1 MQSEIAMNKFVFPLR
16 LKVLITVLAFLMMVV
31 GFITATMAD
40 LFHQDKTAY
49 VRDLSASVTSDIKT
63 EVDTI
68 LGGYVSATRV
78 LSEVLFADYIEPQAK
93 QQLVKPLF
101 VAYPEILAL
110 VTTNRDD
117 EPISIYNAS
126 AVRNAGV
133 EPDALLDY
141 AAMQEPESTEAIGVY
156 GVQLSSGQ
164 NAVALTLEHHFS
176 ADGETRTISAIAT
189 PALFRRAIQRDDAFQ
204 AMLIDSQGKPIMEST
219 DADTDTGWAT
229 ATLGNFN
236 NLEGGASGVI
246 NIRDKDVEYFAGA
259 AKIDVGGL
267 NVVTRIS
274 VSAAYLTARQLLSDL
289 VIVGLIIIFIAAISG
304 VVVSRKFTAPLESL
318 SAAVRKVAKGDFSV
332 NVDIRSRDEIGQLST
347 SFNDMADELME
358 RERSLKSAQLALLQ
372 SEKMAAVG
380 TLSAGLA
387 HEVKNPLSAVLG
399 YAQLS
404 KRKLEQPEVIKQHLD
419 TIENETRRCNEI
431 ISNLMQFSRQE
442 KGEFTDVTVN
452 GVVEKSVGIVDHQL
466 GLNNVHVNMELAP
479 DIPEIIGNPNQLQQ
493 VLMNLAINAQQA
505 MAPDGGTVDIVTY
518 CDDEKVYIS
527 VSDTGPGI
535 NEEVAKKIFE
545 PFYTTKA
552 AGEGTGLGL
561 SVTYGIIQDHKGDI
575 RVERADSGGARFV
588 IELPLH
594 ITRELVSS
602 GSLSLEKVS

>member
-1 MQSEIAMNKFVFPLR
+1 MDKIVFPLR

-49 VRDLSASVTSDIKT
+49 VRDLSASVTNDIKT

-78 LSEVLFADYIEPQAK
+78 LSEVLFADYLEPSAK
-93 QQLVKPLF
+93 QKLVKPLF

-110 VTTNRDD
+110 VTTNEQD

-126 AVRNAGV
+126 AVREAGI
-133 EPDALLDY
+133 EADELLDF
-141 AAMQEPESTEAIGVY
+141 ASPENLELPDDIGVY
-156 GVQLSSGQ
+156 RIRLPSEQQG
-164 NAVALTLEHHFS
+164 VALTLEHQFA
-176 ADGETRTISAIAT
+176 ADGGTRIISAIAT
-189 PALFRRAIQRDDAFQ
+189 AGLFRRAIHRADAFQ
-204 AMLIDSQGKPIMEST
+204 AVLIDSVGKLIT
-219 DADTDTGWAT
+219 ADTEVTADSETQWAT
-229 ATLGNFN
+229 ATLQNFES
-236 NLEGGASGVI
+236 LEGGASGVT
-246 NIRDKDVEYFAGA
+246 NITDDGIEYFAGA
-259 AKIDVGGL
+259 AKVDIGGM

-274 VSAAYLTARQLLSDL
+274 VSAAYLTARQLLKDL
-289 VIVGLIIIFIAAISG
+289 VFVGLIIVFIAAISG
-304 VVVSRKFTAPLESL
+304 VVVSRKFTAPLEAL
-318 SAAVRKVAKGDFSV
+318 SAAVRKVAKGNFEV
-332 NVDIRSRDEIGQLST
+332 NVDIESRDEVGQLST
-347 SFNDMADELME
+347 SFNNMANELKE
-358 RERSLKSAQLALLQ
+358 REHSLKTAQLALVQ

-404 KRKLEQPEVIKQHLD
+404 KRKLAQPDVVEKHLE

-442 KGEFTDVTVN
+442 KGEFTDVAINEVI
-452 GVVEKSVGIVDHQL
+452 EKSIGIVDHQL
-466 GLNNVHVNMELAP
+466 GLNNVHVNMTLAP
-479 DIPEIIGNPNQLQQ
+479 EIPEIIGNPNQLQQ

-505 MAPDGGTVDIVTY
+505 MEPDGGTVDIVTSF
-518 CDDEKVYIS
+518 DDDKVYIS

-535 NEEVAKKIFE
+535 SEEVAKKIFE

-575 RVERADSGGARFV
+575 RVERGDSGGARFV
-588 IELPLH
+588 IELPLD
-594 ITRELVSS
+594 ISRESAS
-602 GSLSLEKVS
+602 AGSLSLEKVS

>member
-1 MQSEIAMNKFVFPLR
+1 MNKFVFPLR

-78 LSEVLFADYIEPQAK
+78 LSEVLFADYIEPDAK
-93 QQLVKPLF
+93 QQLVRPLF

-110 VTTNRDD
+110 VTTNRHD

-126 AVRNAGV
+126 AVRNAGI
-133 EPDALLDY
+133 EPDGLLDF
-141 AAMQEPESTEAIGVY
+141 ASMQEFGIEGSIGVY
-156 GVQLSSGQ
+156 GVQLGTGQ
-164 NAVALTLEHHFS
+164 NAVALTLEHHF
-176 ADGETRTISAIAT
+176 AAEGGTRTISAIAT
-189 PALFRRAIQRDDAFQ
+189 PALFRRAIERADAFQ
-204 AMLIDSQGKPIMEST
+204 AVLIDSNGKPIMET
-219 DADTDTGWAT
+219 ADAATDTRWAT
-229 ATLGNFN
+229 ATLQNFD

-246 NIRDKDVEYFAGA
+246 NIWDDDIEYFAGA
-259 AKIDVGGL
+259 AKIDVGGM

-289 VIVGLIIIFIAAISG
+289 VMVGLIIVFIAAISA
-304 VVVSRKFTAPLESL
+304 VVVSRKFTAPLETL

-332 NVDIRSRDEIGQLST
+332 NVDIQSRDEIGQLST

-358 RERSLKSAQLALLQ
+358 RERSLKSAQLALVQ

-404 KRKLEQPEVIKQHLD
+404 KRKLSQPDVIKKHLD

-442 KGEFTDVTVN
+442 KGEFTDVAVN
-452 GVVEKSVGIVDHQL
+452 EVVEKSAGIVDHQL
-466 GLNNVHVNMELAP
+466 GLNNIHVNMTLAP

-505 MAPDGGTVDIVTY
+505 MAPDGGTVDIVTS
-518 CDDEKVYIS
+518 CDDDKVYIS

-535 NEEVAKKIFE
+535 SEDVVKKIFE
-545 PFYTTKA
+545 PFFTTKA

-588 IELPLH
+588 IALPLH
-594 ITRELVSS
+594 ITRELESS
-602 GSLSLEKVS
+602 GLLSLEKVS

>member
-1 MQSEIAMNKFVFPLR
+1 MSKFVFPLR

-40 LFHQDKTAY
+40 LFHQEKTAY
-49 VRDLSASVTSDIKT
+49 VKDLSASVTSDIKT

-78 LSEVLFADYIEPQAK
+78 LSEVLFTNYIEPQAK

-110 VTTNRDD
+110 VTTNRQD

-126 AVRNAGV
+126 AVRNAGI
-133 EPDALLDY
+133 EADALLDF
-141 AAMQEPESTEAIGVY
+141 ASMQDYESTESIGVY
-156 GVQLSSGQ
+156 GVQLTSGQ
-164 NAVALTLEHHFS
+164 HAVALTLEHHFS
-176 ADGETRTISAIAT
+176 AEDETRIISAIAT
-189 PALFRRAIQRDDAFQ
+189 PALFSRAIERDDTFQ
-204 AMLIDSQGKPIMEST
+204 AMLIDSQGKPIMET
-219 DADTDTGWAT
+219 ADAGSDTRWAI
-229 ATLGNFN
+229 ATLQSFD

-246 NIRDKDVEYFAGA
+246 KIRDNGVEYFAGA

-289 VIVGLIIIFIAAISG
+289 IIVGLIIIFIAAISG

-318 SAAVRKVAKGDFSV
+318 SAAVRKVAKGDFAV
-332 NVDIRSRDEIGQLST
+332 NVDIQSRDEIGQLST
-347 SFNDMADELME
+347 SFNDMANELME
-358 RERSLKSAQLALLQ
+358 RERSLKSAQLALVQ

-404 KRKLEQPEVIKQHLD
+404 KRKLSQPDVIKKHLD

-442 KGEFTDVTVN
+442 KGEFTDVTIN
-452 GVVEKSVGIVDHQL
+452 EVVEKSVGIVNHQL
-466 GLNNVHVNMELAP
+466 GLNDVHVNMELAA

-518 CDDEKVYIS
+518 CDVDRVYIS

-535 NEEVAKKIFE
+535 SAEVAKKIFE

-561 SVTYGIIQDHKGDI
+561 SVTYGIVQDHKGDI
-575 RVERADSGGARFV
+575 RVERADSGGARFI

-594 ITRELVSS
+594 ISREPASTGSS
-602 GSLSLEKVS
+602 SLEIVS

>member
-1 MQSEIAMNKFVFPLR
+1 MNKFVFPLR

-49 VRDLSASVTSDIKT
+49 VKDLSASVTSDIKT

-332 NVDIRSRDEIGQLST
+332 NVDIQSRDEIGQLST

>member
-1 MQSEIAMNKFVFPLR
+1 MNKIVFPLR

-68 LGGYVSATRV
+68 LGGYVSAARV
-78 LSEVLFADYIEPQAK
+78 LSEVMFASYIEPDAK

-110 VTTNRDD
+110 VTTNLEGD
-117 EPISIYNAS
+117 PISIYNAS
-126 AVRNAGV
+126 AVSNAGI
-133 EPDALLDY
+133 EAEQLLDF
-141 AAMQEPESTEAIGVY
+141 ATPPGTSTDGSIGVHR
-156 GVQLSSGQ
+156 VNLPSGQ
-164 NAVALTLEHHFS
+164 SAIALTLEHQLE
-176 ADGETRTISAIAT
+176 ADGETRIITAIASSG
-189 PALFRRAIQRDDAFQ
+189 LFRRALERGDAFE
-204 AMLIDSQGKPIMEST
+204 AMLIDPQGKPISA
-219 DADTDTGWAT
+219 DADAHWAT
-229 ATLGNFN
+229 ATLHSFDS
-236 NLEGGASGVI
+236 LEEGASGVT
-246 NIRDKDVEYFAGA
+246 NIFDDNVEYFAGA
-259 AKIDVGGL
+259 ANIDIGGL
-267 NVVTRIS
+267 SVVTRIS

-289 VIVGLIIIFIAAISG
+289 VIVGLVIVFIAAISG
-304 VVVSRKFTAPLESL
+304 VIVSRKFTKPLETL
-318 SAAVRKVAKGDFSV
+318 SAAVRKIGKGNFQV
-332 NVDIRSRDEIGQLST
+332 NVDIRSRDEVGQLSH
-347 SFNDMADELME
+347 SFNDMAHELNE
-358 RERSLKSAQLALLQ
+358 RERSLKTAQLALVQ

-399 YAQLS
+399 YTQLS
-404 KRKLEQPEVIKQHLD
+404 RRKLSQPELITQYLD

-431 ISNLMQFSRQE
+431 IGNLMQFSRQE
-442 KGEFTDVTVN
+442 KGEFSDLSINDVIR
-452 GVVEKSVGIVDHQL
+452 KSVGIVEHQL
-466 GLNNVHVNMELAP
+466 NLNNVYVNTTLAP
-479 DIPEIIGNPNQLQQ
+479 DIPDIIGNTNQLQQ

-518 CDDEKVYIS
+518 CDDDNVYIS

-535 NEEVAKKIFE
+535 GEEEAKKIFE

-561 SVTYGIIQDHKGDI
+561 SVTYGIIQDHKGEI
-575 RVERADSGGARFV
+575 RVERADSGGARFI
-588 IELPLH
+588 IELPLD
-594 ITRELVSS
+594 ISRDS
-602 GSLSLEKVS
+602 GMTEDPSLEKVS

>member
-1 MQSEIAMNKFVFPLR
+1 MQSEIIMNKFVFPLR

-49 VRDLSASVTSDIKT
+49 IRDLSASVTSDIKS

-110 VTTNRDD
+110 VTTNKRD
-117 EPISIYNAS
+117 EPISIYNVS
-126 AVRNAGV
+126 AVRNAGI
-133 EPDALLDY
+133 EPQDLLDF
-141 AAMQEPESTEAIGVY
+141 ALVQHVETADNIGVY
-156 GVQLSSGQ
+156 GVKLSSGQ

-176 ADGETRTISAIAT
+176 AEGGTQTISAIAT
-189 PALFRRAIQRDDAFQ
+189 PALFRRAIERADAFQ
-204 AMLIDSQGKPIMEST
+204 AMLIDSQGKPITET
-219 DADTDTGWAT
+219 ADIDSRWAT
-229 ATLGNFN
+229 AILQNFD

-246 NIRDKDVEYFAGA
+246 NIRDKDIEYIAGA

-267 NVVTRIS
+267 NVVTRVS

-289 VIVGLIIIFIAAISG
+289 VIVGLIIVFIAAISA

-332 NVDIRSRDEIGQLST
+332 NVDIKSRDEIGQLST
-347 SFNDMADELME
+347 SFNEMADELME
-358 RERSLKSAQLALLQ
+358 REHSLKSAQLALVQ

-404 KRKLEQPEVIKQHLD
+404 KRKLSQPDVLRKHLD
-419 TIENETRRCNEI
+419 TIESETRRCNEI

-452 GVVEKSVGIVDHQL
+452 EVIEKSVGIVDHQL
-466 GLNNVHVNMELAP
+466 GLNNVHVVMDLAP
-479 DIPEIIGNPNQLQQ
+479 DIPKIIGNPNQLQQ

-505 MAPDGGTVDIVTY
+505 MAPAGGTVDIVTY
-518 CDDEKVYIS
+518 CDDQKVYIS

-535 NEEVAKKIFE
+535 SEEVAKKIFE
-545 PFYTTKA
+545 PFFTTKA

-588 IELPLH
+588 IELPLDL
-594 ITRELVSS
+594 TRESATAA
-602 GSLSLEKVS
+602 SLSLEKVS

>member
-1 MQSEIAMNKFVFPLR
+1 MNKFVFPLR

-204 AMLIDSQGKPIMEST
+204 AMLIDSQGKPIMET
-219 DADTDTGWAT
+219 ADADTDTGWAT

-332 NVDIRSRDEIGQLST
+332 NVDIQSRDEIGQLST

>member
-1 MQSEIAMNKFVFPLR
+1 MTMNKFIFPLR

-78 LSEVLFADYIEPQAK
+78 LSEVLFADYIEPDAK
-93 QQLVKPLF
+93 QRLVKPLF

-110 VTTNRDD
+110 VTTDRHD

-126 AVRNAGV
+126 AVREAGI
-133 EPDALLDY
+133 DADGLLDF
-141 AAMQEPESTEAIGVY
+141 ASAQAVESPDTIGVY
-156 GVQLSSGQ
+156 SLKLRSGKH
-164 NAVALTLEHHFS
+164 AVALTLEHHIS
-176 ADGETRTISAIAT
+176 AEGGTRTISAIAT
-189 PALFRRAIQRDDAFQ
+189 PGLFRRAIERADAFQ
-204 AMLIDSQGKPIMEST
+204 AVLIDARGNPVIGT
-219 DADTDTGWAT
+219 VDADTDVRWAT
-229 ATLGNFN
+229 ATLQNFE
-236 NLEGGASGVI
+236 NLEDSASAVI
-246 NIRDKDVEYFAGA
+246 NIWDDNVEYFAGA
-259 AKIDVGGL
+259 AKIEVGGL
-267 NVVTRIS
+267 HVVTRIS

-289 VIVGLIIIFIAAISG
+289 IIVGLIIVFIAAISA

-318 SAAVRKVAKGDFSV
+318 SAGVRKIAKGDFDV
-332 NVDIRSRDEIGQLST
+332 KVDISSRDEIGQLAD
-347 SFNDMADELME
+347 SFNDMASELLE
-358 RERSLKSAQLALLQ
+358 RERSLKSAQLALVQ

-399 YAQLS
+399 YAQLA
-404 KRKLEQPEVIKQHLD
+404 KRKLSQPDVIKKHLD
-419 TIENETRRCNEI
+419 IIENETRRCNEI
-431 ISNLMQFSRQE
+431 IGNLMQFSRQE
-442 KGEFTDVTVN
+442 KGEFTDVAIN
-452 GVVEKSVGIVDHQL
+452 EVVEKSVGIVDHQL
-466 GLNNVHVNMELAP
+466 GLKNVHVNTKLAP
-479 DIPEIIGNPNQLQQ
+479 DIPEIIGNSNQLQQ

-505 MAPDGGTVDIVTY
+505 MEPDGGTVDIATY
-518 CDDEKVYIS
+518 FDNDNVYIS

-535 NEEVAKKIFE
+535 SEEVVEKIFE
-545 PFYTTKA
+545 PFFTTKA

-561 SVTYGIIQDHKGDI
+561 SVTYGIIRDHKGYI

-588 IELPLH
+588 IALPLH
-594 ITRELVSS
+594 ITREPGST
-602 GSLSLEKVS
+602 GSLSLEKAS

>member
-1 MQSEIAMNKFVFPLR
+1 MNKFVFPLR

-49 VRDLSASVTSDIKT
+49 VRDHSASVTSNIKT
-63 EVDTI
+63 EFDTI
-68 LGGYVSATRV
+68 LGGYISATRV
-78 LSEVLFADYIEPQAK
+78 LSEVLFADYIEPDAK
-93 QQLVKPLF
+93 QRLVKPLF

-110 VTTNRDD
+110 VTTDLQG
-117 EPISIYNAS
+117 EPISIYNAL
-126 AVRNAGV
+126 AVNKAGI
-133 EPDALLDY
+133 EANELLDF
-141 AAMQEPESTEAIGVY
+141 APLVVFESADAIGVY
-156 GVQLSSGQ
+156 GVTLSSGY
-164 NAVALTLEHHFS
+164 NAVALTLQHSLAAE
-176 ADGETRTISAIAT
+176 DGTQTISAIAT
-189 PALFRRAIQRDDAFQ
+189 PALFGRVIDRADAFQ
-204 AMLIDSQGKPIMEST
+204 IVLIDSNGNPIIENE
-219 DADTDTGWAT
+219 DTDINVQWAS
-229 ATLGNFN
+229 ATLQRFD
-236 NLEGGASGVI
+236 NLEDGASGVI
-246 NIRDKDVEYFAGA
+246 DIMDEGVEYFAGA

-267 NVVTRIS
+267 QVLTRIS

-289 VIVGLIIIFIAAISG
+289 VIVGLIIVFIAAISG
-304 VVVSRKFTAPLESL
+304 VAVSRKFTAPLESL
-318 SAAVRKVAKGDFSV
+318 SAAVRKVAKGDFAV
-332 NVDIRSRDEIGQLST
+332 NVDIKSRDEIGQLST

-358 RERSLKSAQLALLQ
+358 RERSLKSAQLALVQ

-404 KRKLEQPEVIKQHLD
+404 KRKLSQPDVVKKHLD

-452 GVVEKSVGIVDHQL
+452 EVVEKSVGIVDHQL
-466 GLNNVHVNMELAP
+466 GLQNVHVNMELAP

-505 MAPDGGTVDIVTY
+505 MEPDGGNVDIVTY
-518 CDDEKVYIS
+518 CDDDNVYIS

-535 NEEVAKKIFE
+535 SEEVAEKIFE
-545 PFYTTKA
+545 PFFTTKA

-594 ITRELVSS
+594 ITREPDLT

>member
-1 MQSEIAMNKFVFPLR
+1 MNKIVFPLR

-78 LSEVLFADYIEPQAK
+78 LSEVMFAEYIEPDAK

-110 VTTNRDD
+110 VTTNLHD

-126 AVRNAGV
+126 AVSNAGIAA
-133 EPDALLDY
+133 EDLLDF
-141 AAMQEPESTEAIGVY
+141 ASPTVTVPDGSIGVY
-156 GVQLSSGQ
+156 RVKLPSGQ
-164 NAVALTLEHHFS
+164 NAIALTIEHKIS
-176 ADGETRTISAIAT
+176 STDESRPISAIASSG
-189 PALFRRAIQRDDAFQ
+189 LFRRAIERGDAFQ
-204 AMLIDSQGKPIMEST
+204 AMLIDSEGKPITGDMNT
-219 DADTDTGWAT
+219 GADTDWAR
-229 ATLGNFN
+229 ATLNSFD
-236 NLEGGASGVI
+236 NLEGGAAGVV
-246 NIRDKDVEYFAGA
+246 NIWDDNVEYFAGA
-259 AKIDVGGL
+259 AKIDIGGL

-289 VIVGLIIIFIAAISG
+289 VLVGLVIVFIAAVSG
-304 VVVSRKFTAPLESL
+304 VVVSRKFTGPLETL
-318 SAAVRKVAKGDFSV
+318 SAAVRKIGKGNFEV
-332 NVDIRSRDEIGQLST
+332 NVDIQSRDEVGQLSH
-347 SFNDMADELME
+347 SFNDMANELRE
-358 RERSLKSAQLALLQ
+358 RERSLKTAQLALVQ

-404 KRKLEQPEVIKQHLD
+404 LRKLTQPEIIKKHLE

-442 KGEFTDVTVN
+442 KGEFSDVSVN
-452 GVVEKSVGIVDHQL
+452 EVIRKSVGIVEHQL
-466 GLNNVHVNMELAP
+466 GLNDVHVNMSLAP

-493 VLMNLAINAQQA
+493 VLMNLAINSQQA
-505 MAPDGGTVDIVTY
+505 MAPDGGTVDIVTSS
-518 CDDEKVYIS
+518 DDDKVYIS

-535 NEEVAKKIFE
+535 SEDVGKKIFE
-545 PFYTTKA
+545 PFFTTKA

-575 RVERADSGGARFV
+575 RVERAESGGARFV
-588 IELPLH
+588 IELPLD
-594 ITRELVSS
+594 ISRES
-602 GSLSLEKVS
+602 GSAEAPSLEKVS

>member
-1 MQSEIAMNKFVFPLR
+1 MDKIVFPLR

-49 VRDLSASVTSDIKT
+49 VRDLSASVTNDIKT

-78 LSEVLFADYIEPQAK
+78 LSEVLFADYLEPSAK
-93 QQLVKPLF
+93 QKLVKPLF

-110 VTTNRDD
+110 VTTNEQD

-126 AVRNAGV
+126 AVREAGI
-133 EPDALLDY
+133 EADELLDF
-141 AAMQEPESTEAIGVY
+141 ASPENLELPDDIGVY
-156 GVQLSSGQ
+156 RIRLPSEQQG
-164 NAVALTLEHHFS
+164 VALTLEHQFA
-176 ADGETRTISAIAT
+176 ADGGTRIISAIAT
-189 PALFRRAIQRDDAFQ
+189 AGLFRRAIHRADAFQ
-204 AMLIDSQGKPIMEST
+204 AVLIDSVGKLIT
-219 DADTDTGWAT
+219 ADTEVTADSETQWAT
-229 ATLGNFN
+229 ATLQNFES
-236 NLEGGASGVI
+236 LEGGASGVT
-246 NIRDKDVEYFAGA
+246 NITDDGIEYFAGA
-259 AKIDVGGL
+259 AKVDIGGM

-274 VSAAYLTARQLLSDL
+274 VSAAYLTARQLLKDL
-289 VIVGLIIIFIAAISG
+289 VFVGLIIVFIAAISG
-304 VVVSRKFTAPLESL
+304 VVVSRKFTAPLEAL
-318 SAAVRKVAKGDFSV
+318 SAAVRKVAKGNFEV
-332 NVDIRSRDEIGQLST
+332 NVDIESRDEVGELST
-347 SFNDMADELME
+347 SFNNMANELKE
-358 RERSLKSAQLALLQ
+358 REHSLKTAQLALVQ

-404 KRKLEQPEVIKQHLD
+404 KRKLAQPDVVEKHLE

-442 KGEFTDVTVN
+442 KGEFTDVAINEVI
-452 GVVEKSVGIVDHQL
+452 EKSIGIVDHQL
-466 GLNNVHVNMELAP
+466 GLNNVHVNMTLAP
-479 DIPEIIGNPNQLQQ
+479 EIPEIIGNPNQLQQ

-505 MAPDGGTVDIVTY
+505 MEPDGGTVDIVTSF
-518 CDDEKVYIS
+518 DDDKVYIS

-535 NEEVAKKIFE
+535 SEEVAKKIFE

-575 RVERADSGGARFV
+575 RVERGDSGGARFV
-588 IELPLH
+588 IELPLD
-594 ITRELVSS
+594 ISRESAS
-602 GSLSLEKVS
+602 AGSLSLEKVS

>member
-1 MQSEIAMNKFVFPLR
+1 MNKLVFPLR
-16 LKVLITVLAFLMMVV
+16 LKVLITIVTFLMMVV

-78 LSEVLFADYIEPQAK
+78 LSEVLFADYIAPDAK
-93 QQLVKPLF
+93 QQLVRPLF

-110 VTTNRDD
+110 VTTSRED
-117 EPISIYNAS
+117 EPISIYNAA
-126 AVRNAGV
+126 AVRAEGIV
-133 EPDALLDY
+133 AEELL
-141 AAMQEPESTEAIGVY
+141 AFSTLPAEASEDTIGVRS
-156 GVQLSSGQ
+156 VQLESGQ
-164 NAVALTLEHHFS
+164 KAVAITLEHRLLPT
-176 ADGETRTISAIAT
+176 GGTRTIAALAT
-189 PALFRRAIQRDDAFQ
+189 QGLFRRALDRADAFQ
-204 AMLIDSQGKPIMEST
+204 AVLIDAEGKPVIET
-219 DADTDTGWAT
+219 GDADMDIRWAT
-229 ATLGNFN
+229 ATLHNFD
-236 NLEGGASGVI
+236 NLENGASGVI
-246 NIRDKDVEYFAGA
+246 NIRDGDTEYFAGA
-259 AKIDVGGL
+259 ANIDVGGL
-267 NVVTRIS
+267 SVVTRIS

-289 VIVGLIIIFIAAISG
+289 VIVGLIIIFIASVSG
-304 VVVSRKFTAPLESL
+304 VVVSRKFTSPLEVL
-318 SAAVRKVAKGDFSV
+318 SAAVRKIATGDFNV
-332 NVDIRSRDEIGQLST
+332 NVDIKSRDEIGQLST
-347 SFNDMADELME
+347 SFNDMADELLV
-358 RERSLKSAQLALLQ
+358 RERSLKSAQLALVQ

-404 KRKLEQPEVIKQHLD
+404 KRKLSQPDVIRKHLD
-419 TIENETRRCNEI
+419 TIESETRRCNEI

-442 KGEFTDVTVN
+442 KGQFTDVCIN
-452 GVVEKSVGIVDHQL
+452 EVVEKSVAIVDHQL
-466 GLNNVHVNMELAP
+466 GLKNVQINTELTP
-479 DIPEIIGNPNQLQQ
+479 DVPEIIGNQNQLQQ

-505 MAPDGGTVDIVTY
+505 MEPDGGTVDIATY
-518 CDDEKVYIS
+518 FDDEKVYIS

-535 NEEVAKKIFE
+535 SEEVADKIFE

-561 SVTYGIIQDHKGDI
+561 SVTYGIIRDHKGEI
-575 RVERADSGGARFV
+575 RVEKADSGGARFV

-594 ITRELVSS
+594 ITRESAVAVS
-602 GSLSLEKVS
+602 GSMEDAS

>member
-1 MQSEIAMNKFVFPLR
+1 MNKFVFPLR
-16 LKVLITVLAFLMMVV
+16 LKVLITVLAFLMLVV

-78 LSEVLFADYIEPQAK
+78 LSEVLFADYIEPDAK

-110 VTTNRDD
+110 VTTSRRD

-126 AVRNAGV
+126 AVRAAGIDADELLDLASPQAVGSDQAIGIYGV
-133 EPDALLDY
+133 ELR
-141 AAMQEPESTEAIGVY
+141 
-156 GVQLSSGQ
+156 SGQ
-164 NAVALTLEHHFS
+164 RAIAMTLEHS
-176 ADGETRTISAIAT
+176 LAAEDVTRTISAIAL
-189 PALFRRAIQRDDAFQ
+189 PSLFERATGRSDAFQ
-204 AMLIDSQGKPIMEST
+204 AVLIDAQGRPVIEMA
-219 DADTDTGWAT
+219 DADSDIRWAT
-229 ATLGNFN
+229 ATLQNFD
-236 NLEGGASGVI
+236 NLENGASGVI
-246 NIRDKDVEYFAGA
+246 NIMDGDVEYFAGA

-289 VIVGLIIIFIAAISG
+289 IVVGLIIIFIAAVSG

-318 SAAVRKVAKGDFSV
+318 SAAVRKVARGDFDV
-332 NVDIRSRDEIGQLST
+332 NVDIQSRDEIGQLST
-347 SFNDMADELME
+347 SFNDMADELMA
-358 RERSLKSAQLALLQ
+358 RERSLKSAQLALVQ

-404 KRKLEQPEVIKQHLD
+404 KRKLSQPEVLKKHLD
-419 TIENETRRCNEI
+419 TIESETRRCNEI
-431 ISNLMQFSRQE
+431 IGNLMQFSRQE
-442 KGEFTDVTVN
+442 KGEFTDVTIN
-452 GVVEKSVGIVDHQL
+452 KVVEKSVGIVDHQL

-479 DIPEIIGNPNQLQQ
+479 DIPEIIGNSNQLQQ

-505 MAPDGGTVDIVTY
+505 MDPDGGTVDIATY
-518 CDDEKVYIS
+518 CDGDNVYIS

-535 NEEVAKKIFE
+535 SEEVAERIFE

-552 AGEGTGLGL
+552 AGKGTGLGL
-561 SVTYGIIQDHKGDI
+561 SVTYGIIRDHKGDI
-575 RVERADSGGARFV
+575 RVEKAHSGGARFI

-594 ITRELVSS
+594 ITREPIAV
-602 GSLSLEKVS
+602 GSLSLETAS

>member
-1 MQSEIAMNKFVFPLR
+1 MQSEITMNKFVFPLR
-16 LKVLITVLAFLMMVV
+16 LKVLITVLAFLMTVV

-63 EVDTI
+63 EIDTI

-78 LSEVLFADYIEPQAK
+78 LSEVLFANYIEPDAK
-93 QQLVKPLF
+93 QQLVRPLF

-110 VTTNRDD
+110 VTESQDD

-126 AVRNAGV
+126 AIREFGI
-133 EPDALLDY
+133 DARELLEFATLPAEES
-141 AAMQEPESTEAIGVY
+141 AATIGVH
-156 GVQLSSGQ
+156 GVRLQSGQ
-164 NAVALTLEHHFS
+164 NAVAITLEHRLLPS
-176 ADGETRTISAIAT
+176 GDTRAIVAIAA
-189 PALFRRAIQRDDAFQ
+189 PGLFSRAIERSDSFQ
-204 AMLIDSQGKPIMEST
+204 VVLIDAQGRPVIETSDVET
-219 DADTDTGWAT
+219 DIRWAT
-229 ATLGNFN
+229 ATLQGFD
-236 NLEGGASGVI
+236 NLEEGASGVI
-246 NIRDKDVEYFAGA
+246 NIADEGVEYFAGA
-259 AKIDVGGL
+259 AKIAVGGL
-267 NVVTRIS
+267 HVVTRIS
-274 VSAAYLTARQLLSDL
+274 VSAAYLTARQLLNDL

-304 VVVSRKFTAPLESL
+304 VAVSRKFTAPLEAL
-318 SAAVRKVAKGDFSV
+318 SVAVRKVAKGNFDV
-332 NVDIRSRDEIGQLST
+332 NVDINSRDEIGQLSK

-358 RERSLKSAQLALLQ
+358 RERSLKSAQLALVQ

-404 KRKLEQPEVIKQHLD
+404 KRKLDQPDVIRKHLD
-419 TIENETRRCNEI
+419 TIESETRRCNEI
-431 ISNLMQFSRQE
+431 IGNLMQFSRQE
-442 KGEFTDVTVN
+442 KGEFTDVTIN
-452 GVVEKSVGIVDHQL
+452 AVVEKSVGIVDHQL
-466 GLNNVHVNMELAP
+466 GLNNVHVNIELASG
-479 DIPEIIGNPNQLQQ
+479 IPEIIGNPNQLQQ

-505 MAPDGGTVDIVTY
+505 MAPDGGTVNIATY
-518 CDDEKVYIS
+518 CDDDYVCIS

-535 NEEVAKKIFE
+535 SEELAEKIFE

-561 SVTYGIIQDHKGDI
+561 SVTYGIIKDHNGDI
-575 RVERADSGGARFV
+575 RVERAENGGARFI

-594 ITRELVSS
+594 VSRDLDAT
-602 GSLSLEKVS
+602 GPLSLEKAS